1 MSWRNLQ
8 LLRYFFNDFV
18 YRPHHVHSILLQMEW
33 HGLSVDVAMMQ
44 LYYCDNLFVFVIPS
58 VAHLSRQACENN
70 VTIKPAWLR
79 MEEYLQYCMGVVH
92 SHV

>member
-33 HGLSVDVAMMQ
+33 HGLCVDVAMMQ

-70 VTIKPAWLR
+70 VTIKPA
-79 MEEYLQYCMGVVH
+79 E
-92 SHV
+92 